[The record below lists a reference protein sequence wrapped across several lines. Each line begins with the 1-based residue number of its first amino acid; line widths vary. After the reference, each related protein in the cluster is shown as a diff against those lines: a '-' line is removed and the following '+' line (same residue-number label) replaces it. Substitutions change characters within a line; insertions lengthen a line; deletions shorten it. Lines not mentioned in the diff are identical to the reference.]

1 MPLVIWNNS
10 LTVGIPEI
18 DLQHKQ
24 LIEQLNLLV
33 DAMHANSGKEEI
45 QRIVHF
51 LDIYVDQHFSYEEG
65 CMHRYKCPVASQNAA
80 AHCQFINTLKEI
92 KTELNQK
99 GPSLL
104 LAIKV
109 NEQLLDWFVN
119 HIKKIDRELKP
130 CMNK

>member
-10 LTVGIPEI
+10 LSVGIPEI
-18 DLQHKQ
+18 DQQHKQ

-51 LDIYVDQHFSYEEG
+51 LDIYVAQHFSYEEG
-65 CMHRYKCPVASQNAA
+65 CMHRYKCPVASTNTA
-80 AHCQFINTLKEI
+80 AHSQFINTLKRI
-92 KTELNQK
+92 KTQLNQK

-104 LAIKV
+104 LAIEV

>member
-10 LTVGIPEI
+10 LSVGIPEI
-18 DLQHKQ
+18 DQQHKQ

-45 QRIVHF
+45 QKIVQF
-51 LDIYVDQHFSYEEG
+51 LDIYVGKHFSYEEG
-65 CMHRYKCPVASQNAA
+65 CMHRYKCPVASENAA
-80 AHCQFINTLKEI
+80 AHSQFINTLKRI

-104 LAIKV
+104 LAIEV

-119 HIKKIDRELKP
+119 HIKKTDRELKP
-130 CMNK
+130 CMNN